1 MSKDKS
7 KEVKEELTFTFDENG
22 KEYKVNDLSDE
33 NKLLYNQ
40 VVLSNNQRN
49 DFLNQRAKVNFE
61 LQVEIEKCELYS
73 QHKSNLLKDAV
84 EGGEDKVEVVQ

>member
-1 MSKDKS
+1 MS
-7 KEVKEELTFTFDENG
+7 EENKKQPLTFTFDEDG
-22 KEYKVNDLSDE
+22 QEYLVDDLSDE

-40 VVLSNNQRN
+40 VVFSNNQRN

-73 QHKSNLLKDAV
+73 QHKSNLLKNAV
-84 EGGEDKVEVVQ
+84 EGDDKEETVEVVQ

>member
-1 MSKDKS
+1 MS
-7 KEVKEELTFTFDENG
+7 EENKKQPLTFTFDEDG
-22 KEYKVNDLSDE
+22 QEYLVDDLSDE

-84 EGGEDKVEVVQ
+84 EGSDKEETVEVAQ

>member
-1 MSKDKS
+1 MS
-7 KEVKEELTFTFDENG
+7 EENKKQPLTFTFDEDG
-22 KEYKVNDLSDE
+22 QEYLVDDLSDE

-40 VVLSNNQRN
+40 VVFSNNQRN

-73 QHKSNLLKDAV
+73 QHKSTLLKDAV
-84 EGGEDKVEVVQ
+84 EGGDKDETVEVVQ

>member
-1 MSKDKS
+1 MS
-7 KEVKEELTFTFDENG
+7 EENKKQPLTFTFDQDG
-22 KEYKVNDLSDE
+22 QEYLVDDLSDE

-40 VVLSNNQRN
+40 VVFSNNQRN

-73 QHKSNLLKDAV
+73 QHKSNLLKNAV
-84 EGGEDKVEVVQ
+84 EGDDKEETVEVVQ

>member
-1 MSKDKS
+1 MSKEK
-7 KEVKEELTFTFDENG
+7 KEPLTFTFDEDG
-22 KEYKVNDLSDE
+22 KEYKVDDLNDE

-40 VVLSNNQRN
+40 VVLSNKQRN

-84 EGGEDKVEVVQ
+84 EGEDNVEVVQ

>member
-1 MSKDKS
+1 MS
-7 KEVKEELTFTFDENG
+7 EENKKQPLTFTFDQDG
-22 KEYKVNDLSDE
+22 QEYLVDDLSDE

-40 VVLSNNQRN
+40 VVFSNNQRN

-73 QHKSNLLKDAV
+73 QHKSNLLKNAV
-84 EGGEDKVEVVQ
+84 EGDDKEETVEVVK

>member
-1 MSKDKS
+1 MS
-7 KEVKEELTFTFDENG
+7 EENKKQPLTFTFDQDG
-22 KEYKVNDLSDE
+22 QEYLVDDLSDE

-40 VVLSNNQRN
+40 VVFSNNQRN

-84 EGGEDKVEVVQ
+84 EGGDKEETVEVVQ